1 MGRIHQH
8 KDKCHGEARR
18 GAGRGRFGP
27 NFAADMGGELG
38 HGFGHGRRGRGGRAR
53 RGDIRAAVLDV
64 LGQGPLNGYQLI
76 QTIAERTE
84 GAWKPSPGSV
94 YPTISQLKD
103 EGLIAS
109 TRDGSSRM
117 ISLTEQGQA
126 WVEANPE
133 TMAAVWTSFKEEA
146 DEGRDIRSAMRS
158 LMMAATQVFST
169 GTPAQ
174 QQQALKEL
182 KETRRKLY
190 LILAEEDEG

>member
-76 QTIAERTE
+76 QTISERTE

-133 TMAAVWTSFKEEA
+133 TMAAVWTSFQRRGRRRPRCSQRDALA
-146 DEGRDIRSAMRS
+146 DDGSHPGVQHRHACSTAAGAEGVEGNSA
-158 LMMAATQVFST
+158 
-169 GTPAQ
+169 
-174 QQQALKEL
+174 QALPDPC
-182 KETRRKLY
+182 RR
-190 LILAEEDEG
+190 G